1 MLGNFVLL
9 FVSSLILGNHFAKF
23 HTHLRNLELHGTPD
37 LASSAGEAG
46 IYDGS
51 CCLQTAGNVSCPHRS
66 DAGEI
71 FVAEIAGSHRKYGAL
86 IQAPSASQAIE
97 CLP

>member
-1 MLGNFVLL
+1 MLENFVLL
-9 FVSSLILGNHFAKF
+9 FVSSLILGNHFAEF
-23 HTHLRNLELHGTPD
+23 HTHLRHLDLHGTPD

-51 CCLQTAGNVSCPHRS
+51 CCLQTAGDLSCPHRS

-71 FVAEIAGSHRKYGAL
+71 FVAEIAGSYRKDGAL
-86 IQAPSASQAIE
+86 IQTSSASQAIE